1 MREGRSVS
9 AALLI
14 HHVLAGLVRT
24 STGLIPSVPVLPE
37 SVWRPAAEAHKR
49 RVLHIL
55 QEGFV
60 NEEIPVR
67 FRRQQVPP
75 VEDDGFRKL
84 NSRHAVFNFLHDYYN
99 IRGAKGTR
107 RLGRWSSGLGH
118 VTLLG
123 ATAADIRK
131 GMLSPIGCE
140 VTSEGVDYN
149 AEKHFRSA
157 DPAQA
162 TPFMWY
168 HQLLAATERAEPIL
182 HCYNLHEWAMQYW
195 PEGAAPPPSRH
206 YQEETMP
213 LRVTQ
218 DVINDVIQTQG
229 VRCTHVDAL
238 RFFAPAAGPL
248 NHHGS
253 SIEREAQLRLEQPGC
268 VHAHMDLLKISL
280 RLAPWL
286 PAELSADAL
295 ELALS
300 ARRLDVA
307 ASPYDASK
315 FGITPIPVETDA
327 GRVEFRRRQTEL
339 MARAAPLRANLF
351 SAYEVFLKDAFGE
364 ERLSA
369 ASPKP
374 ERYALAE
381 PGGLPWRRNLIDK
394 AATSPAQYCD
404 DW

>member
-1 MREGRSVS
+1 MKSDKAGGKLLMSSLAGRPWVS

-14 HHVLAGLVRT
+14 HFVLPWLVCPI
-24 STGLIPSVPVLPE
+24 TGLLPSAPVVPE
-37 SVWRPAAEAHKR
+37 NVWRPAAEAHKR
-49 RVLHIL
+49 RIMHTL

-60 NEEIPVR
+60 TEDVPVR
-67 FRRQQVPP
+67 FRRQPGQGEQP
-75 VEDDGFRKL
+75 VKDDGFRKL

-107 RLGRWSSGLGH
+107 RLGRWSSGLAQ
-118 VTLLG
+118 VTLQG
-123 ATAADIRK
+123 ATAVDIK
-131 GMLSPIGCE
+131 TGTLSPVGCE
-140 VTSEGVDYN
+140 VTSEGVYYD
-149 AEKHFRSA
+149 AQKHFLSA
-157 DPAQA
+157 DPSAA

-168 HQLLAATERAEPIL
+168 HSLLSATARAEPIL

-218 DVINDVIQTQG
+218 EVINNVIQTQG

-248 NHHGS
+248 NHHGA

-268 VHAHMDLLKISL
+268 VHAHMDLFKISL

-315 FGITPIPVETDA
+315 FGIVPILIETEA

-351 SAYEVFLKDAFGE
+351 SGM
-364 ERLSA
+364 
-369 ASPKP
+369 
-374 ERYALAE
+374 LA
-381 PGGLPWRRNLIDK
+381 
-394 AATSPAQYCD
+394 
-404 DW
+404 